1 MSAIPEIR
9 PEQSVE
15 LLKELHILTRDGKLN
30 QDSRRKLKQV
40 YHLYQFIEPLLAE
53 LSADGHAPLLADHG
67 AGKSYLGFIL
77 YDLFFK
83 QLGRGEIYGIEWR
96 VELVQRSREL
106 AQRLGFARMHFLDMA
121 VADAAGA
128 TADAF
133 TRFEKFEER
142 LKGNK
147 GNLRKAA
154 VELAREWRTDKV
166 LRRLDAML
174 VAGDSSTI
182 LLISGAGDVLEPD
195 DGIIAI
201 GSGGS
206 YALAA
211 ARALAANGKM
221 ANRALIGE
229 ALRIAADICI
239 YTNNNTM
246 IEEV

>member
-1 MSAIPEIR
+1 MSQIR
-9 PEQSVE
+9 GTTIIGIHRNGHTCIGGDGQVT
-15 LLKELHILTRDGKLN
+15 LGDTVLKSKAVKI
-30 QDSRRKLKQV
+30 RRIYDDRVL
-40 YHLYQFIEPLLAE
+40 I
-53 LSADGHAPLLADHG
+53 
-67 AGKSYLGFIL
+67 GF
-77 YDLFFK
+77 
-83 QLGRGEIYGIEWR
+83 
-96 VELVQRSREL
+96 
-106 AQRLGFARMHFLDMA
+106 
-121 VADAAGA
+121 AGA

-133 TRFEKFEER
+133 TLFEKFEER

-174 VAGDSSTI
+174 VAGDSSAI

>member
-1 MSAIPEIR
+1 M
-9 PEQSVE
+9 
-15 LLKELHILTRDGKLN
+15 
-30 QDSRRKLKQV
+30 
-40 YHLYQFIEPLLAE
+40 
-53 LSADGHAPLLADHG
+53 
-67 AGKSYLGFIL
+67 
-77 YDLFFK
+77 
-83 QLGRGEIYGIEWR
+83 
-96 VELVQRSREL
+96 
-106 AQRLGFARMHFLDMA
+106 
-121 VADAAGA
+121 
-128 TADAF
+128 
-133 TRFEKFEER
+133 
-142 LKGNK
+142 
-147 GNLRKAA
+147 
-154 VELAREWRTDKV
+154 